1 MEFQKICA
9 PSLTELFVRQI
20 RNSILT
26 GSLPIGTRMPS
37 ERELAQKMQV
47 SRAVINSGFEI
58 LEHQGFLEIKPRQGV
73 YVSDYVKNGNLETLT
88 AIMEYN
94 GDYIRESE
102 IRSILEFRRAVEHM
116 ATDEIVRN
124 ASQEDLDELGRL
136 AENIAKQTTVPDAV
150 EAAFLFQHELAIAGG
165 NMLLPL
171 IYTSFKP
178 ITSKLWQKFCV
189 RYGISQ
195 VYINTKELYDALL
208 TKDAAAV
215 RAVSDRHLEEILDGK
230 FQLY

>member
-9 PSLTELFVRQI
+9 PSLTELLVRQI

-26 GSLPIGTRMPS
+26 GALPIGTKMPS

-58 LEHQGFLEIKPRQGV
+58 LEHQGFLEIKARQGV
-73 YVSDYVKNGNLETLT
+73 YVSDYVKSGNLETLT
-88 AIMEYN
+88 AIMQYN
-94 GDYIRESE
+94 GDYIKESE

-124 ASQEDLDELGRL
+124 VSDEDLEELSRL
-136 AENIAKQTTVPDAV
+136 AENIARQTRIPDAV

-178 ITSKLWQKFCV
+178 ITSILWQRFCV
-189 RYGISQ
+189 RYGVSQ
-195 VYINTKELYDALL
+195 VYTNTRELCDTLF
-208 TKDAAAV
+208 TKDAERV